1 MSNDER
7 LQPNGKDDEPETTLW
22 SGGYSGKAMY
32 GAWLLALLAS
42 IAVVVVTVMVPA
54 IGWLIGGVAVVL
66 IWAYLGCLLVVRK
79 LGVHYELT
87 TQRLIHRTGILT
99 RRTDRIELID
109 VDDVTFVQ
117 GIIQRM
123 LGVGSVKMSSSDRS
137 HPELTLLG
145 IDGVESVA
153 DMIDDARRKERRRRG
168 LHIEAI

>member
-1 MSNDER
+1 MNNAEKLQRDMPEDE
-7 LQPNGKDDEPETTLW
+7 EESHLW
-22 SGGYSGKAMY
+22 EGGYSAKAMY
-32 GAWLLALLAS
+32 GSWLMAFIAS
-42 IAVVVVTVMVPA
+42 IGLVVVGFLVPV
-54 IGWLIGGVAVVL
+54 IGILIALCVAAGIWVL
-66 IWAYLGCLLVVRK
+66 TALVFAVRK

-87 TQRLIHRTGILT
+87 TQRFIHRSGILT

-123 LGVGSVKMSSSDRS
+123 LSVGTIKVASSDRS
-137 HPELTLLG
+137 HPELNLLG
-145 IDGVESVA
+145 IDNVENVA